1 MEVYVSKLYMK
12 YLKKKNEDNDK
23 YYLFRSGMFYIFLQD
38 DAINISNKVG
48 LKLTRLNDEV
58 VKCGFPSNS
67 LDKYLKIFSSMNID
81 IKVIDDDRDVC
92 KRIIKMIRDI
102 DIDNISPVKSLEILD
117 KFKRLLDE

>member
-1 MEVYVSKLYMK
+1 MSKLYMK

>member
-38 DAINISNKVG
+38 DAIDISDKVG